1 MKKGFTLVEMIVVI
15 MIIALLMLIT
25 IPNIQ
30 KVVGIVQ
37 KRGCESQV
45 KLVDAAILQYMVDTD
60 EVPTSLEE
68 LISKGLIS
76 ERMSVLH
83 GHESRNQLRLLI
95 GKKP

>member
-76 ERMSVLH
+76 ESQRKCQNNKAIYITD
-83 GHESRNQLRLLI
+83 GEAYAE
-95 GKKP
+95 

>member
-1 MKKGFTLVEMIVVI
+1 MRKGFTLLEMIVVI

-30 KVVGIVQ
+30 KVVTIVQ

-60 EVPTSLEE
+60 EIPDSIDE
-68 LISKGLIS
+68 LISYNLLD
-76 ERMSVLH
+76 E
-83 GHESRNQLRLLI
+83 NQRKCQNNKNI
-95 GKKP
+95 IIIDGEAKVE

>member
-1 MKKGFTLVEMIVVI
+1 MRKGFTLVEMIVVI

-60 EVPTSLEE
+60 EIPVSLDE
-68 LISKGLIS
+68 LISTGLLSENQRKCQNNKEIYIS
-76 ERMSVLH
+76 DGEAH
-83 GHESRNQLRLLI
+83 AE
-95 GKKP
+95 